1 MPGFPLLVRA
11 AFFFRLFRLS
21 GSRWP
26 AEGFGWRAAI
36 LLAFLPWMLL
46 RAGGIVT
53 TLLRV
58 PTFFALDFTVGVTVI
73 SVAVMAWK
81 ICMPLSVWLL
91 LIVLVIAIVGIPEAI
106 QHRQAERVCSLDFLA
121 VIVALVAATGWCQ
134 DLIRPLGPS
143 QDTFVVFKPW
153 SDFFFHATILGRNLP
168 NQTLLQVGNFEWKG
182 LPAIFYHYASYS
194 LPLLLAKAGNV
205 PSYAAVVGF
214 WAPFGSFL
222 AGLSAYT
229 LGRVFWGQ
237 GAGLAALAAAAL
249 FPDLYLL
256 GEAHPFYGYY
266 WLQHIEPAGLYG
278 VSIAG
283 TAVVFTVLGV
293 REGRRSWILAGIV
306 VGVMVAFFKV
316 QIFTASFPVIFSLLL
331 LGWPPRRRW
340 QWLWL
345 GLCVTVAVTG
355 VQVANHFHIG
365 PEVHFDLSGGSWYWK
380 FLAGMARDT
389 PSEAWYQ
396 AFHASDPFPQH
407 LPQAIGLLLLNS
419 LGLFALVAPLLW
431 LIMLLRRKLDLSDG
445 VSLAAILILL
455 LMTFG
460 LGRNSMLGLP
470 EELIHRP
477 FVWAYW
483 LVASLTAG
491 RLYSL
496 VATRQSWARLSLAI
510 LCLLT
515 LAPIYFGRGLQMGK
529 WPAAASHYN
538 VLVDR
543 GLVES
548 AHFIRNQESTD
559 AVVQDSCLEEWAL

>member
-1 MPGFPLLVRA
+1 M
-11 AFFFRLFRLS
+11 
-21 GSRWP
+21 
-26 AEGFGWRAAI
+26 
-36 LLAFLPWMLL
+36 
-46 RAGGIVT
+46 
-53 TLLRV
+53 
-58 PTFFALDFTVGVTVI
+58 
-73 SVAVMAWK
+73 
-81 ICMPLSVWLL
+81 
-91 LIVLVIAIVGIPEAI
+91 
-106 QHRQAERVCSLDFLA
+106 
-121 VIVALVAATGWCQ
+121 
-134 DLIRPLGPS
+134 
-143 QDTFVVFKPW
+143 
-153 SDFFFHATILGRNLP
+153 
-168 NQTLLQVGNFEWKG
+168 LQVGNFEWKG

-316 QIFTASFPVIFSLLL
+316 QIFAASFPVIFSLLL
-331 LGWPPRRRW
+331 LGWPPRRRR

-355 VQVANHFHIG
+355 VQVANHFNIG
-365 PEVHFDLSGGSWYWK
+365 PEVHFDVSGGSWYWK

-389 PSEAWYQ
+389 PAEAWYR
-396 AFHASDPFPQH
+396 AFQSSDPFPQH

-419 LGLFALVAPLLW
+419 LGLFALIAPLLW

-460 LGRNSMLGLP
+460 IGRNSMLGLP

-515 LAPIYFGRGLQMGK
+515 LAPIYFRKGIADGKMARCREPLQCPSGSWFGRKRAFHQKSGT
-529 WPAAASHYN
+529 N
-538 VLVDR
+538 
-543 GLVES
+543 
-548 AHFIRNQESTD
+548 
-559 AVVQDSCLEEWAL
+559 